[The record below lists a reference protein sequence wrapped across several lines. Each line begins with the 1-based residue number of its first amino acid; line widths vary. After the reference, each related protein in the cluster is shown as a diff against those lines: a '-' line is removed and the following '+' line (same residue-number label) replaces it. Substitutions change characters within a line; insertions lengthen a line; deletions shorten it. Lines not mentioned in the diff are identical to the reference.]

1 MVENN
6 MLYNRQEPEMATGI
20 DNIPLLRKIL

>member
-6 MLYNRQEPEMATGI
+6 MLYSRQEPEMATGI